1 MSTEFSPSMKVFR
14 ITVVKYADQLSA
26 SGIPGRWNSRHVEV
40 IYTAASRALACL
52 ENVVH
57 RNSRGLQKNFRIIE
71 IEIPDSLKI
80 VVIDK
85 TKLISGW
92 HKYEN
97 MPHTQKIGDQWVK
110 NKSSAILKVP
120 SVIIPEEFN
129 YILNPAH
136 EDFKKIKYLGSEPF
150 TFDPRLKD

>member
-1 MSTEFSPSMKVFR
+1 MKVFR
-14 ITVVKYADQLSA
+14 ITVMKYADQLSA
-26 SGIPGRWNSRHVEV
+26 SGIPGRWNSKDVKV
-40 IYTAASRALACL
+40 VYTAASRALACL

-57 RNSRGLQKNFRIIE
+57 RNSRGLQDNFRIIQ
-71 IEIPDSLKI
+71 IEIPDNLKI

-92 HKYEN
+92 YKYEN
-97 MPHTQKIGDQWVK
+97 MAHTQKIGDQWVK
-110 NKSSAILKVP
+110 DISSAILKVP

-129 YILNPAH
+129 YILNPSH

-150 TFDPRLKD
+150 EFDPRLKD